1 MAYNDVISRTGAA
14 GVIKTET
21 ATEIFKEVSENSS
34 LLPLMRRTRDMPTK
48 TMTLPVSSLL
58 PSAYFVNSES
68 GDTVG
73 QGEATYQKG
82 AKQTSKQNW
91 GSATITAEEIAV
103 IVPVSKAVVE
113 DAANSGYDL
122 FAEIKPELVAAF
134 GVAVDAALLHG
145 TSAPT
150 SWPTNIVA
158 SCAAKSQTIDK
169 SDSVGANLTFKDM
182 YDAIL
187 GEGGLYSMVE
197 ADGYDVNGCIAATSM
212 KASLRGLRSSDG
224 TLIFTPSMQQP
235 NSYMLNG
242 TPVNFPKNGALDATA
257 ALLIVGDFSKLVYS
271 FRKDITYEFSDQATI
286 FDPATGAVT
295 HALWQQNML
304 AIKLTARIGVQ
315 IVNPENRVQPTDAS
329 RYPFAVLVP

>member
-58 PSAYFVNSES
+58 PSAYFVNSEA
-68 GDTVG
+68 GDSLG
-73 QGEATYQKG
+73 EGEATYQKG
-82 AKQTSKQNW
+82 TKQTSKQNW

-122 FAEIKPELVAAF
+122 FGEIKPELVAAF

-158 SCAAKSQTIDK
+158 AATAKSQVIDK
-169 SDSVGANLTFKDM
+169 SNSVGSGLTYKDM

-197 ADGYDVNGCIAATSM
+197 ADGYDVNGVIAATSM

-224 TLIFTPSMQQP
+224 VPIFSANMQQP
-235 NSYMLNG
+235 NAYLLNG
-242 TPVNFPKNGALDATA
+242 NPINFPKNGALDASA
-257 ALLIVGDFSKLVYS
+257 ALMIVGDFSKLVYS
-271 FRKDITYEFSDQATI
+271 WRKDITYEFSDQAVI
-286 FDPATGAVT
+286 IDPATGAIT
-295 HALWQQNML
+295 HNLWQQNMVG
-304 AIKLTARIGVQ
+304 IKLTARIGVQ
-315 IVNPENRVQPTDAS
+315 IVNPENRIQPTDAS
-329 RYPFAVLVP
+329 RYPFALLKP